1 MNENIKVD
9 LNTEPEYQPDFE
21 KPLTNMNNPKD
32 LQVAQ
37 ELGIMIPE
45 PMREEE
51 KQVYVDALSE
61 EDWKIWQ
68 NLRDE

>member
-1 MNENIKVD
+1 MNENVKVD

-21 KPLTNMNNPKD
+21 KSLINMNNPKD
-32 LQVAQ
+32 LQVVQ

-45 PMREEE
+45 SMEESE
-51 KQVYVDALSE
+51 KHDYVDALSE